1 MSYFITSIIYFNKEF
16 KEEAFYEALKQV
28 EEFPV
33 PHPNPIEKFTKIP
46 LNSDITAIYY
56 QVGGYNTKSKC
67 FSMQCELFREDGFPD
82 MINQIL
88 KDKGIKYRF
97 YSHLYC
103 EMDGFLENTKYTERG
118 FEIWQRM
125 DGEAMHFFK
134 EEDKPVQT
142 EILNLKK
149 EADENS
155 LDSIFDELGITEED
169 MIQAFHRLEKEGV
182 ILAEF
187 KK

>member
-16 KEEAFYEALKQV
+16 KEEG
-28 EEFPV
+28 
-33 PHPNPIEKFTKIP
+33 T
-46 LNSDITAIYY
+46 
-56 QVGGYNTKSKC
+56 
-67 FSMQCELFREDGFPD
+67 
-82 MINQIL
+82 
-88 KDKGIKYRF
+88 KYRF

-103 EMDGFLENTKYTERG
+103 DVDGFLDNTKYTDRG

-125 DGEAMHFFK
+125 EGEAMYFFK
-134 EEDKPVQT
+134 EGDTPVQT

-149 EADENS
+149 EADKNS
-155 LDSIFDELGITEED
+155 LDTIFDELGITEED

>member
-16 KEEAFYEALKQV
+16 QEGAFYEALKKV

-33 PHPNPIEKFTKIP
+33 LHPHPVEKFTKISIK
-46 LNSDITAIYY
+46 SDISAIYY
-56 QVGGYNTKSKC
+56 QVDGYNTKSKC
-67 FSMQCELFREDGFPD
+67 FSMQCELFREDTFPD
-82 MINQIL
+82 IINQIL
-88 KDKGIKYRF
+88 KEKDIKYRF

-103 EMDGFLENTKYTERG
+103 DMDGFLENTKYTEKG
-118 FEIWQRM
+118 FEIWECM

-134 EEDKPVQT
+134 EDDAPVQT
-142 EILNLKK
+142 ETLNLKK

-155 LDSIFDELGITEED
+155 LDTIFDELGITEED
-169 MIQAFHRLEKEGV
+169 MIHGFHRLEKEGV

>member
-1 MSYFITSIIYFNKEF
+1 MSFFITSIIYFNEEF
-16 KEEAFYEALKQV
+16 QEEAFYEALKKV

-33 PHPNPIEKFTKIP
+33 PHPHLNEKFTKIS
-46 LNSDITAIYY
+46 LNSDISAIYY

-88 KDKGIKYRF
+88 KEKGIKYRF

-103 EMDGFLENTKYTERG
+103 DMDGFLENTKYTKRG
-118 FEIWQRM
+118 FEIWQHM

-134 EEDKPVQT
+134 EDDAPVQT

-149 EADENS
+149 EAEENS
-155 LDSIFDELGITEED
+155 LDTIFNELGITEED
-169 MIQAFHRLEKEGV
+169 MIQGFHRLEKEDV